1 MIEAIVINN
10 KQVKIIDQTLLPQE
24 EKYIEI
30 KDYQQM
36 IEAIKKL
43 RIRGAPA
50 IGIAGLVASALAC
63 DEFQNYP
70 QDFSKLENALT
81 EIENARPTAVNLS
94 YAVNIARKYVS
105 SKLFL
110 SEKDVLWKKALE
122 LAQQEKEASNLMA
135 EHGVEEIFQ
144 GQSELRILTHCNTGS
159 LATYGEGTALAVI
172 KALSRIIKVTVW
184 VDETRPLLQG
194 ARLTMW
200 ELIKEGIEC
209 YLISDSMAAHTIK
222 TKQIDLIITGADRI
236 TRNGDSANKI
246 GTLGL
251 SILANYYNIPF
262 YIVAPTS
269 TIDYNL
275 EEGSQINIEERDS
288 TELKYIKGV
297 QIAPSSSKV
306 FNPAFDVVDNQ
317 HITAIISEKG
327 VHKAPYDFKL

>member
-275 EEGSQINIEERDS
+275 EEGSHINIEERDS